1 MALQGLQMA
10 EAAAGDAEQVNTS
23 WVPGVLP
30 GVKVTCSPLELDF
43 ETLPKWQDVR
53 HTVQRI
59 EPDIAEGG
67 YGTVYRAVQGS
78 KVFALKSMM
87 LANHEEEAIAATEI
101 RLLRL
106 LGNHDRVVQMEEA
119 YYEPARRTETGTF
132 TRIVLVLESCFSTL
146 RELHIS
152 TGSLSHA
159 WQVLIVRQILEG
171 LQRLQLAYVIH
182 RDLHASNI
190 LVSLCRNTPGQF
202 QFKLADFGTAAQVQ
216 NTGKHPRHHLW
227 LRAKRNYTS
236 YCVAPPEVLE
246 HYAYTFGADSWA
258 VGVMALN
265 LVQDH
270 PWLQLP
276 QQPEN
281 TDRPYELS
289 VLRITKAALRALP
302 QLLLGLQEDSGVVS
316 PGISF
321 AAIAELLLLDPLE
334 RPTAEN
340 ALRLL
345 AASPEG
351 AKAPGLP
358 VADARR
364 RRVIGKTTNV
374 DGRLPTPWVQ
384 QRLEHK
390 TKGKDVSNA
399 ASSGTAAGPRRRQ
412 GGCQESAAPIKK
424 QRGTGCPQVARAGRP
439 QDIKTQWP

>member
-1 MALQGLQMA
+1 MA

-23 WVPGVLP
+23 WNPRVLP

-43 ETLPKWQDVR
+43 GTLPKWLDVR
-53 HTVQRI
+53 NTVQKYTV
-59 EPDIAEGG
+59 IAEGG
-67 YGTVYRAVQGS
+67 YGIVYRAVQGS
-78 KVFALKSMM
+78 KVLALKSTIC
-87 LANHEEEAIAATEI
+87 ATHEEEAIAATEI

-182 RDLHASNI
+182 RDLHARNI

-202 QFKLADFGTAAQVQ
+202 QFKLADFGTAAMVQ

-227 LRAKRNYTS
+227 LQAERNYTS
-236 YCVAPPEVLE
+236 YYVAPPEVLE

-258 VGVMALN
+258 VGVMALQ
-265 LVQDH
+265 LVQGRR
-270 PWLQLP
+270 WLQLP
-276 QQPEN
+276 QQPEIP
-281 TDRPYELS
+281 DRSHELS
-289 VLRITKAALRALP
+289 VLKITKAALHALP

-316 PGISF
+316 PGISS

-334 RPTAEN
+334 RPLAEN
-340 ALRLL
+340 ALQLL
-345 AASPEG
+345 AASSEG
-351 AKAPGLP
+351 AKAPFLP

-364 RRVIGKTTNV
+364 RRLNSKTTNV
-374 DGRLPTPWVQ
+374 DGRLPTPWVR
-384 QRLEHK
+384 QRQEHK
-390 TKGKDVSNA
+390 TKRKDVSNA
-399 ASSGTAAGPRRRQ
+399 ASSSGTAAGPQRRQ

-439 QDIKTQWP
+439 QYIKTQWP

>member
-1 MALQGLQMA
+1 MA

-43 ETLPKWQDVR
+43 GTLPKWEDVR

-59 EPDIAEGG
+59 EPDIAVGG
-67 YGTVYRAVQGS
+67 YGTVFRAVQGS
-78 KVFALKSMM
+78 KVFALKSMV
-87 LANHEEEAIAATEI
+87 LATHEEEAIAATEI

-119 YYEPARRTETGTF
+119 YYEPRRRSEMGTF
-132 TRIVLVLESCFSTL
+132 LRVLVVLESCFGTL
-146 RELHIS
+146 RDLHIS
-152 TGSLSHA
+152 TGTLPHA

-202 QFKLADFGTAAQVQ
+202 QFKLADFGTAAMVQ
-216 NTGKHPRHHLW
+216 NTGKHPRQHLW
-227 LRAKRNYTS
+227 LQAKRNYTS
-236 YCVAPPEVLE
+236 YSVAPPEVLE

-258 VGVMALN
+258 AGVLALE
-265 LVQDH
+265 LVLDRR
-270 PWLQLP
+270 WLQLP
-276 QQPEN
+276 RQPEVA
-281 TDRPYELS
+281 DRPHELS
-289 VLRITKAALRALP
+289 VLKITKAALRALP
-302 QLLLGLQEDSGVVS
+302 QLLLGLPEDSGVVS

-340 ALRLL
+340 ALQLL
-345 AASPEG
+345 AASSEG
-351 AKAPGLP
+351 AKAPSLP
-358 VADARR
+358 VADACRR
-364 RRVIGKTTNV
+364 RIIGKTTNV
-374 DGRLPTPWVQ
+374 DGR
-384 QRLEHK
+384 RLEHK

-399 ASSGTAAGPRRRQ
+399 ASSGTAAGLQRRQ